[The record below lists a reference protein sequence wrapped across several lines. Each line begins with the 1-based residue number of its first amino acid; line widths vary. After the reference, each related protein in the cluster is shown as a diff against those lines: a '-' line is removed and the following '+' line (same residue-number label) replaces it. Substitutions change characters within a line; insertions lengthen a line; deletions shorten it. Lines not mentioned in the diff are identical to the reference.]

1 MATTIYKISEEIL
14 KALSGGAIQAATS
27 ISMSEIKISVCQVV
41 NQLLK
46 VEQFNV
52 NEKVLGEIIP
62 NGTVVASYEGIVPYA
77 WITGRSK
84 ADIPVKPLKL
94 RRNMGIFSVFF
105 TDDPDNEFIP
115 LQMGQRSLLKSQPQ
129 INDLLGQIG
138 YENKS
143 LELQFTKDLVSLFP
157 SKTLTVELLL
167 MDVSL
172 YDDYDPLPILPE
184 QEWTVKQEV
193 IKLYSGVGIAD
204 MVVDPL
210 SKQLQNIPAPQQ
222 KQPS

>member
-193 IKLYSGVGIAD
+193 IKLYSNVGIAD
-204 MVVDPL
+204 LVVDPL
-210 SKQLQNIPAPQQ
+210 SKELQGMPTSQQ

>member
-172 YDDYDPLPILPE
+172 YDDFDPLPILPE